1 MEVYFFRTA
10 PPPHLHGKQ
19 GPGLQGGDPIA
30 HLNTCGQQSGLWLP
44 ISRPTLRM
52 ASMHRTW
59 AVCSHT
65 PCSFPICSSFC
76 STFSFTAPERH
87 SLQYRP
93 SKGDRRG
100 VRMEGKERTPTAATT
115 HLPVPRRPGSSTPGA
130 LLVRSQP
137 QWRQPRAQLPRAAFP
152 SGCLAAKTKRWA
164 EGIRG
169 IPRPL
174 PVRRGRTTG
183 PSRPPRRGS
192 GA

>member
-1 MEVYFFRTA
+1 MRHAFDPWARKIPWRKAWQPLLHSCLGNPMDRVAWRATVHGVAKSRTWLSDWA
-10 PPPHLHGKQ
+10 PLKCWQAWKSTSSAQHPLPHPRGRQ
-19 GPGLQGGDPIA
+19 VAGLQGGDPIA

-100 VRMEGKERTPTAATT
+100 VRMEGKERTCACARAT
-115 HLPVPRRPGSSTPGA
+115 GN
-130 LLVRSQP
+130 
-137 QWRQPRAQLPRAAFP
+137 WRCR
-152 SGCLAAKTKRWA
+152 
-164 EGIRG
+164 
-169 IPRPL
+169 
-174 PVRRGRTTG
+174 
-183 PSRPPRRGS
+183 
-192 GA
+192 